1 MKKNNLNIEYVEFK
15 RDGLEDFKRVI
26 LPDIYG
32 DLFITE
38 DFEER
43 AVFAVGALAD
53 GVPVGAVVGQ
63 LTENGIAD
71 LKSVFVLPEY
81 RLRGIGTELMKG
93 VVTAAHDRIA
103 ETVNTDESYVLLGV
117 RVGYVL
123 SGRDLS
129 DFEAWLKAV
138 GFDEFT
144 ERPDVYLFEDKF
156 PTVRAKRSAEVYPL
170 SAIPDAAAEDVENLF
185 RDMGIAPVASYSFY
199 TGSAAEPEM
208 MLLTVS
214 PDTETF
220 YLLSAGTGEGGLE
233 DEYLSLVEKVFDE
246 IALNQPDAPVFVDT
260 AMNLYPELWK
270 KIAKKAVVLKRKEAR
285 FYIKF
290 A

>member
-1 MKKNNLNIEYVEFK
+1 
-15 RDGLEDFKRVI
+15 
-26 LPDIYG
+26 
-32 DLFITE
+32 
-38 DFEER
+38 
-43 AVFAVGALAD
+43 
-53 GVPVGAVVGQ
+53 
-63 LTENGIAD
+63 
-71 LKSVFVLPEY
+71 
-81 RLRGIGTELMKG
+81 
-93 VVTAAHDRIA
+93 
-103 ETVNTDESYVLLGV
+103 
-117 RVGYVL
+117 
-123 SGRDLS
+123 
-129 DFEAWLKAV
+129 
-138 GFDEFT
+138 
-144 ERPDVYLFEDKF
+144 
-156 PTVRAKRSAEVYPL
+156 
-170 SAIPDAAAEDVENLF
+170 
-185 RDMGIAPVASYSFY
+185 MGIAPVTSYSFY

-208 MLLTVS
+208 MLLTAS